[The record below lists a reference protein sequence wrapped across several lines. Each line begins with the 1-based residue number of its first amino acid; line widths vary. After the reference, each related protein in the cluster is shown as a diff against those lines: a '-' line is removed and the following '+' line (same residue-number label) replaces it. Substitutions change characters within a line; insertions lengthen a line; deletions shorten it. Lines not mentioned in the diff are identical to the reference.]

1 MATGIIQNSTSVAAN
16 TQLDDALI
24 NNILAFNRQGLSRVD
39 YAIVASATGLLVT
52 VFVGTVMVAPEFA
65 PSLANRFPIF
75 PDDFNGVFGVLP
87 ADRILLRIRNTTG
100 GALTGFF
107 TFKLTNVGG

>member
-1 MATGIIQNSTSVAAN
+1 MATGIIQNSSSVAAN
-16 TQLDDALI
+16 TQVDDVLV

-39 YAIVASATGLLVT
+39 WGVVGSATGLLCT
-52 VFVGTVMVAPEFA
+52 VFVGVLMVAPEFA

-75 PDDFNGVFGVLP
+75 PDDYGGVFGVLP
-87 ADRILLRIRNTTG
+87 ADRILLRVRNTTG
-100 GALTGFF
+100 GALTVFF